1 MDRCSRLKLLRL
13 HLQLHNQEGTNIG
26 NKIVRHIPDP
36 EIKQNSR
43 PLEDLGSRSTDP
55 VDVASDIGMQKP
67 AARRRIYDF
76 CTLYTKTVDAH
87 LSKQQVS

>member
-13 HLQLHNQEGTNIG
+13 HLQLHNQEGT
-26 NKIVRHIPDP
+26 VRHIPDP

-55 VDVASDIGMQKP
+55 VDVASDIGMQK
-67 AARRRIYDF
+67 ARRRIYDF